1 MSEAKNSQIWRRE
14 SQRLSNAIKPLS
26 RLMKKTI
33 NGRKSD
39 SYTRRDDEDSPAS
52 VSVGTS
58 SSSSSSTG
66 LRVEKIGGTEYFQ
79 VEISSNRL
87 SSGSDK
93 YSVVTDVKQEI
104 TDHKSDEDHYTII
117 DMTDPVPRWS
127 NYSGPDIIQ
136 DLPTTPAINNRS
148 GRKVV
153 RSSSFLSQPPVSS
166 VGGGVGGGGI
176 ADGRGGGVR
185 RGRPVQR
192 SVSSVSNMTPRPI
205 CGVRAVSSIRQQ
217 QQLKQQQQQQQ
228 LNQQQQQQ
236 QSKPSNSVQRS
247 FSNVSNLSRPSYV
260 RSLQQRRHP
269 PSSPAYHHHH
279 PAAQVHTRQ
288 GSVSST
294 SSGSLGSSGFV
305 SPNKVKSYISSSTP
319 AHHYHRVVQKH
330 SSSPFSTITRPSPPT
345 ATSPPSSVTSSSS
358 SAPHQF
364 QSSNSAFRRPKPVTD
379 KRKELEMYAN
389 QYQDWGNRR

>member
-104 TDHKSDEDHYTII
+104 TEHKSDEDHYTII

-136 DLPTTPAINNRS
+136 DLPTTPATNNRS
-148 GRKVV
+148 ARKVV

-166 VGGGVGGGGI
+166 VGGGGVG
-176 ADGRGGGVR
+176 GGGVR

-192 SVSSVSNMTPRPI
+192 SVSSV
-205 CGVRAVSSIRQQ
+205 Q
-217 QQLKQQQQQQQ
+217 
-228 LNQQQQQQ
+228 
-236 QSKPSNSVQRS
+236 
-247 FSNVSNLSRPSYV
+247 
-260 RSLQQRRHP
+260 
-269 PSSPAYHHHH
+269 
-279 PAAQVHTRQ
+279 
-288 GSVSST
+288 
-294 SSGSLGSSGFV
+294 
-305 SPNKVKSYISSSTP
+305 
-319 AHHYHRVVQKH
+319 
-330 SSSPFSTITRPSPPT
+330 
-345 ATSPPSSVTSSSS
+345 
-358 SAPHQF
+358 HQTTTTTT
-364 QSSNSAFRRPKPVTD
+364 QTTTTTTTTTV
-379 KRKELEMYAN
+379 
-389 QYQDWGNRR
+389 

>member
-58 SSSSSSTG
+58 SSSSTG

-93 YSVVTDVKQEI
+93 YSVVTDAKQEI

-136 DLPTTPAINNRS
+136 DLPTTPSIATNNRS
-148 GRKVV
+148 ARKVV

-166 VGGGVGGGGI
+166 VGGGGGGG
-176 ADGRGGGVR
+176 GGGGVR

-217 QQLKQQQQQQQ
+217 QQLKQQQQQ

-279 PAAQVHTRQ
+279 QISPAQVHTRQ

-305 SPNKVKSYISSSTP
+305 SPNKVRSYISSSSP

-379 KRKELEMYAN
+379 KRKELEMYAS

>member
-1 MSEAKNSQIWRRE
+1 
-14 SQRLSNAIKPLS
+14 
-26 RLMKKTI
+26 MKKTI

-52 VSVGTS
+52 VSVGTSS

-93 YSVVTDVKQEI
+93 YSVVTDAKQEI
-104 TDHKSDEDHYTII
+104 TEHKSDEDHYTII

-136 DLPTTPAINNRS
+136 DLPTTPSIATNNRS
-148 GRKVV
+148 ARKVV

-217 QQLKQQQQQQQ
+217 QQLKQQQQQHLKQQQ
-228 LNQQQQQQ
+228 L
-236 QSKPSNSVQRS
+236 P
-247 FSNVSNLSRPSYV
+247 L
-260 RSLQQRRHP
+260 
-269 PSSPAYHHHH
+269 
-279 PAAQVHTRQ
+279 
-288 GSVSST
+288 
-294 SSGSLGSSGFV
+294 
-305 SPNKVKSYISSSTP
+305 
-319 AHHYHRVVQKH
+319 
-330 SSSPFSTITRPSPPT
+330 
-345 ATSPPSSVTSSSS
+345 
-358 SAPHQF
+358 
-364 QSSNSAFRRPKPVTD
+364 
-379 KRKELEMYAN
+379 
-389 QYQDWGNRR
+389 